1 MKKPLLSP
9 LSQSTPGFAAV
20 AGHPAHAMRQ
30 QESVAPAI
38 ASARPSGVA
47 AMYVFL
53 HAAITLLLAAW
64 TLPAIGAAAPVMLL
78 TIDGAIGPA
87 SADYVTHGISRAA
100 KDGSQLVIMQMDT
113 PGGLDTSMRSII
125 KAILTS
131 PVPVAAYVAP
141 GGARAASAGTY
152 ILYAS
157 HIAAM
162 APGTNLGAATPVQ
175 IGAPG
180 AEPERERPPQ
190 RKDDEPGKKPG
201 EKTARDNAITS
212 PMTRKQVNDAA
223 AYIRGLAQMRGRNAD
238 WAEQAV
244 REAVS
249 LPADE
254 ALKLHV
260 IDYIAADIP
269 ALMAQLHG
277 KKVNVLGQ
285 DKLLQTKDAPIID
298 AQPDWHA
305 KLLAAITN
313 PSIALLLMSIGIYG
327 LLFEF
332 LSPGFGVPG
341 VIGAIS
347 LLLALYALQ
356 LLPVNYAG
364 LALILLGMAF
374 MVAEAFLPSFGVVG
388 VGGIAAFVAGALIL
402 IDTDL
407 PGYGIPVALI
417 AGIAVTSALLL
428 ATIAG
433 IALKTRH
440 RAIQIGPGD
449 LIGSVAEVMHA
460 TQKESWVHLRGETW
474 RATSKTPLRQAQKVR
489 VVARNGL
496 VLEVIPVSNNQEGE

>member
-1 MKKPLLSP
+1 MKKPLLSSLP
-9 LSQSTPGFAAV
+9 QSTLGFTATAGHSVMEAMYAILRAAV
-20 AGHPAHAMRQ
+20 A
-30 QESVAPAI
+30 
-38 ASARPSGVA
+38 
-47 AMYVFL
+47 
-53 HAAITLLLAAW
+53 LLLVAW
-64 TLPAIGAAAPVMLL
+64 PLPIICAAAPVMLL
-78 TIDGAIGPA
+78 TVNGAIGPA
-87 SADYVTHGISRAA
+87 SAAYVEHGISRAA
-100 KDGSQLVIMQMDT
+100 KEGCQLMILQMDT

-131 PVPVAAYVAP
+131 PVPIAAYVAP

-175 IGAPG
+175 IGAAG
-180 AEPERERPPQ
+180 MEPEREKPPQ
-190 RKDDEPGKKPG
+190 RKDNEAGKKPG
-201 EKTARDNAITS
+201 EKTTSDDATTS

-249 LPADE
+249 LPTDE
-254 ALKLHV
+254 ALRLHV
-260 IDYIAADIP
+260 IDYIAADVP
-269 ALMAQLHG
+269 ALAAQLHG
-277 KKVNVLGQ
+277 KKVSVLGQ
-285 DKLLQTKDAPIID
+285 DRVLRTKDAPIVD

-313 PSIALLLMSIGIYG
+313 PAIALLLLSIGIYG

-332 LSPGFGVPG
+332 MIPGVSVPG
-341 VIGAIS
+341 VIGAIC

-388 VGGIAAFVAGALIL
+388 LGGIAAFVAGALIL

-407 PGYGIPVALI
+407 PGYGIPASVI
-417 AGIAVTSALLL
+417 AGIAILSALLL
-428 ATIAG
+428 TTIAG
-433 IALKTRH
+433 IALKTRR
-440 RAIQIGPGD
+440 RAVVSGPGK
-449 LIGSVAEVMHA
+449 LIGSVAEVVHT
-460 TQKESWVHLRGETW
+460 TQREGWAHLHGETW
-474 RATSKTPLRQAQKVR
+474 RVTSKTPLRLAQEVR
-489 VVARNGL
+489 VIARNGL
-496 VLEVIPVSNNQEGE
+496 VLEVVPVGSNKEGE